1 MVIPE
6 REVARVTD
14 HFSEL
19 EREIVL
25 ISVLFFKV
33 KRDRLK
39 IANDAVEMV
48 EIPQDPAAPEGLEAL
63 RWVFAQMREEKS
75 DIEGDVVGFFTRT
88 ILEHPQMATHFYLL
102 NPKMISNICSNLDE
116 MFENQEWCAQCEGE
130 SYYGQDPEEFHINTA
145 ADMIFLCGG
154 FGIPEMRKWSNYYP
168 YPMGVEV
175 VKKILRSYPKE
186 NLLALFAPKED
197 RGNKSI

>member
-39 IANDAVEMV
+39 IANDAVEVV
-48 EIPQDPAAPEGLEAL
+48 EIPQDPAAPEGLKAL

-88 ILEHPQMATHFYLL
+88 ILEHPQMATYFYLL
-102 NPKMISNICSNLDE
+102 NPRMISNICYNLDE
-116 MFENQEWCAQCEGE
+116 MFENQEWCAQCEGW
-130 SYYGQDPEEFHINTA
+130 SYYQQDPEEFHISAA
-145 ADMIFLCGG
+145 ADMIFLCNGFGG

-168 YPMGVEV
+168 TMGVEI
-175 VKKILRSYPKE
+175 VKKILGSYSKE

-197 RGNKSI
+197 GGE